1 VTNKEFA
8 EFLNR
13 SRDLCGVLVRVME
26 IELKDQDPNMFLK
39 TSLLTL
45 AKLSALILQ
54 QVADEEKEEA
64 TKVFCGTVMESI
76 QQLENADTSEQLAK
90 QIIKKAMNK

>member
-1 VTNKEFA
+1 
-8 EFLNR
+8 
-13 SRDLCGVLVRVME
+13 
-26 IELKDQDPNMFLK
+26 
-39 TSLLTL
+39 
-45 AKLSALILQ
+45 LQ
-54 QVADEEKEEA
+54 QVTDEEKEEA